1 MSELGENY
9 DTIMDLDLIKFMN
22 KFKDVTVDQFKGL
35 LNYGNYPHIDDI
47 VEGKGKLHKLN
58 DKEQKAINQ
67 IDLNNEGEM
76 RKLAEAFNKRM
87 DMMRGNRK
95 RVNIRFIANKGSKKR
110 SVSVYKKQ
118 PRSLIKKD
126 DDDLSK
132 STQSNLTQI
141 GVKSLRGR
149 DVPIFSEIYSEN
161 REVEKMEVE

>member
-1 MSELGENY
+1 
-9 DTIMDLDLIKFMN
+9 MN
-22 KFKDVTVDQFKGL
+22 LKD
-35 LNYGNYPHIDDI
+35 
-47 VEGKGKLHKLN
+47 ES
-58 DKEQKAINQ
+58 
-67 IDLNNEGEM
+67 EM
-76 RKLAEAFNKRM
+76 RKLAEAYNKKMDLMRRNKR
-87 DMMRGNRK
+87 RA
-95 RVNIRFIANKGSKKR
+95 NIRFIANKGSKKR

-149 DVPIFSEIYSEN
+149 DVPIFSDIYSEN